1 MDLSLLDEKSI
12 KIMAKLM
19 LALMQLNVTLY
30 DFFEGVIYEQ
40 LVKTKT
46 KQNTIEIINTKDFYD
61 MLQKRGV
68 RKKNTDH

>member
-19 LALMQLNVTLY
+19 LALMQLNATLY
-30 DFFEGVIYEQ
+30 DFFDGVIYEQ

-46 KQNTIEIINTKDFYD
+46 KQNTVEIINTKDFYD
-61 MLQKRGV
+61 LL
-68 RKKNTDH
+68 

>member
-30 DFFEGVIYEQ
+30 DFFDGVIYEQ

-46 KQNTIEIINTKDFYD
+46 K
-61 MLQKRGV
+61 
-68 RKKNTDH
+68 

>member
-12 KIMAKLM
+12 KVLAKLM

-46 KQNTIEIINTKDFYD
+46 K
-61 MLQKRGV
+61 
-68 RKKNTDH
+68 

>member
-1 MDLSLLDEKSI
+1 MDEKSI